1 MSDRL
6 SIQNELKELNS
17 PLSGQV
23 PRMPY
28 AVPTGYFE
36 TLAGQVLGRIRQE
49 EVDDELASLAPG
61 LLKTSRQTPY
71 ALPTDYFKSVQIPV
85 TPSAPV
91 VPLFRRTWFRYT
103 SAVAAMLLGV
113 TIWLN
118 QDAPSGTT
126 GSAGAAVVIQYKE
139 DLQKLDEGQKDLLQE
154 FVEAGMT
161 GEETAQLEK
170 SPALQASLL
179 ADISEEELTD
189 FLEQSEPITSSPE
202 MNN

>member
-103 SAVAAMLLGV
+103 SAVAAVLLGV
-113 TIWLN
+113 LVWLN
-118 QDAPSGTT
+118 QDSSSDSG
-126 GSAGAAVVIQYKE
+126 SGATAVVTQYKA
-139 DLQKLDEGQKDLLQE
+139 DIQKLDEGQKALLQD

-202 MNN
+202 LNN

>member
-103 SAVAAMLLGV
+103 SAVAAVLLGV
-113 TIWLN
+113 LIWLN
-118 QDAPSGTT
+118 QDSSSDSG
-126 GSAGAAVVIQYKE
+126 SGATAVVTQYKA
-139 DLQKLDEGQKDLLQE
+139 DIQKLDEGQKALLQD

-189 FLEQSEPITSSPE
+189 FLEQSEPITSSTE

>member
-103 SAVAAMLLGV
+103 SAVAAVLLGV
-113 TIWLN
+113 LVWLK
-118 QDAPSGTT
+118 QDNSSDSG
-126 GSAGAAVVIQYKE
+126 SGATAIVTQYKA
-139 DLQKLDEGQKDLLQE
+139 DIQKLDEGQKALLQE

-189 FLEQSEPITSSPE
+189 FLEQSEPITSSTE

>member
-1 MSDRL
+1 
-6 SIQNELKELNS
+6 
-17 PLSGQV
+17 
-23 PRMPY
+23 MPY

-103 SAVAAMLLGV
+103 SAVAAVLLGV
-113 TIWLN
+113 LVWLK
-118 QDAPSGTT
+118 QDNSSDSG
-126 GSAGAAVVIQYKE
+126 SGATAIVTQYKA
-139 DLQKLDEGQKDLLQE
+139 DIQKLDEGQKALLQE

-189 FLEQSEPITSSPE
+189 FLEQSEPITSSTE

>member
-1 MSDRL
+1 
-6 SIQNELKELNS
+6 
-17 PLSGQV
+17 
-23 PRMPY
+23 
-28 AVPTGYFE
+28 
-36 TLAGQVLGRIRQE
+36 
-49 EVDDELASLAPG
+49 
-61 LLKTSRQTPY
+61 
-71 ALPTDYFKSVQIPV
+71 
-85 TPSAPV
+85 
-91 VPLFRRTWFRYT
+91 
-103 SAVAAMLLGV
+103 MLLGV

-118 QDAPSGTT
+118 QDVPSGTT

-189 FLEQSEPITSSPE
+189 FLEQSEPITSSTE

>member
-85 TPSAPV
+85 TPSAPA

-189 FLEQSEPITSSPE
+189 FLEQSEPITSSTE

>member
-103 SAVAAMLLGV
+103 SAVAAVLLGV
-113 TIWLN
+113 LVWLN
-118 QDAPSGTT
+118 QDSSSDSG
-126 GSAGAAVVIQYKE
+126 SGATAVVTQYKA
-139 DLQKLDEGQKDLLQE
+139 DIQKLDEGQKALLQD

-189 FLEQSEPITSSPE
+189 FLEQSEPITSSTE

>member
-103 SAVAAMLLGV
+103 SALAAMLLGV
-113 TIWLN
+113 LVWLN
-118 QDAPSGTT
+118 QDSSSDSG
-126 GSAGAAVVIQYKE
+126 SGATAVVTQYKA
-139 DLQKLDEGQKDLLQE
+139 DIQKLDEGQKALLQE

-189 FLEQSEPITSSPE
+189 FLEQSEPITSSTE